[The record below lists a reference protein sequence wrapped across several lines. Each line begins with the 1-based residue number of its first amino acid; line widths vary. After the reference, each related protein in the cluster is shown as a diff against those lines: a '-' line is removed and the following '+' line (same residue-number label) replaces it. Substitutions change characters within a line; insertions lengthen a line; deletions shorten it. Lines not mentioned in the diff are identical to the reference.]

1 MPTKLLN
8 HMTKNRLNEIASY
21 LNERRNA
28 DGISNLRSADD
39 VELSDF
45 GKFTKFA
52 YELLDA
58 LDTPNRY
65 STALCGLA
73 KSVVR

>member
-1 MPTKLLN
+1 MTTT
-8 HMTKNRLNEIASY
+8 MTKNRLNEIASY

-28 DGISNLRSADD
+28 AGISNLRSADD

-58 LDTPNRY
+58 LDTPNTQDDSPR
-65 STALCGLA
+65 SRG
-73 KSVVR
+73 